1 MSQARW
7 KVGSFLQQAVAGVES
22 RLDQMLTEEEDA
34 KRSQHKQAAVRTK
47 SGEQAGNISRSSSN
61 ARKNDRLQERL
72 ARAIAKNSAMNTPDS
87 SSAVVS
93 PISSPV
99 PSNGARSSMDIESS
113 LGSPPREIISLPGT
127 GSGSPAAA
135 PSRTSH
141 DSSSSPRV
149 SSEAAVPTPSEKDTS
164 ASAPTSEAGGGETD
178 PSSTPKEPAPI
189 DSGSLAERGI
199 TPANEEE
206 NSDGLQQ
213 PDKTAVESELQE
225 EIHGY
230 IERIDALQSKLKYL
244 AQEAAESARKAAAT
258 AEPGSVERQ
267 LREKDERIALL
278 LKEGQKLSKTEMD
291 HRTLIKKLRQQLAEN
306 SKLQAE
312 AKKKNDR
319 LEKDLANAEARVK
332 RAEAAEKRATGS
344 LSAQTKAARDLET
357 VTAERN
363 ALSQTVQEM
372 KGQLARAVSRADA
385 AETKANSDALEREKQ
400 RANQLEEELSSARI
414 EREISEEKLKREIA
428 DLKETIEQE
437 KERARVLEVELKGE
451 QSVLESKMESLRSRA
466 EEASSGVAGDAQVK
480 LLRQIETLQ
489 TQYAAASEN
498 WQALEGSL
506 LSRLAN
512 VEKERDEV
520 ARREAEA
527 RRKIREINLK
537 VKRLEEDL
545 ESAQETER
553 DLSNKIEERSQE
565 LHKAEQKLRK
575 AIDEL
580 TAAQNEM
587 AEQKAISD
595 ATWTQK
601 LEDERAKWREQAMRP
616 VNPLRR
622 NESPVSSHR
631 PSILE
636 APTSLSDYRP
646 TSRRSSAIPGVIPDI
661 STPPRQNSLPV
672 SASQSVLSPILSEKG
687 SLPTVPGSPKLLE
700 PDEFFTGSRTPSAF
714 GGTATHSRGI
724 NDIISESTVG
734 AGPSVQLVERMSAT
748 VRRLESERAASK
760 DEMARITAQRDEAR
774 EQVVELMREVEE
786 KRASD
791 SQVQELQQKLADLD
805 RRYETTLE
813 LLGEKSEQVEE
824 LQADIADLKKIYR
837 ELVDST
843 MK

>member
-34 KRSQHKQAAVRTK
+34 RRSQPKQAALRTK
-47 SGEQAGNISRSSSN
+47 SGEQSGSISRSSSN

-72 ARAIAKNSAMNTPDS
+72 ARAMAKSNAQNTPDS
-87 SSAVVS
+87 SSAVIS
-93 PISSPV
+93 PVSSPV
-99 PSNGARSSMDIESS
+99 PSNDARSSMDIESS
-113 LGSPPREIISLPGT
+113 LGSPPKDMTSPPDA

-141 DSSSSPRV
+141 DSLSSPRI
-149 SSEAAVPTPSEKDTS
+149 SSEAAASTPSEKDTS
-164 ASAPTSEAGGGETD
+164 ASAPASEPGAGETN
-178 PSSTPKEPAPI
+178 PSSAPKEPAPI
-189 DSGSLAERGI
+189 STGSLVERGI
-199 TPANEEE
+199 TPVNEED
-206 NSDGLQQ
+206 NSDGLSQS
-213 PDKTAVESELQE
+213 DKNPAESELQE

-258 AEPGSVERQ
+258 AEPGSADRQ

-278 LKEGQKLSKTEMD
+278 LEEGQKLSKTEMD

-306 SKLQAE
+306 SKLQVE

-319 LEKDLANAEARVK
+319 LERDLANAEARAK

-344 LSAQTKAARDLET
+344 LSAQTKTARDLEA
-357 VTAERN
+357 VTAERD

-385 AETKANSDALEREKQ
+385 AEAKASSDALEREKQ
-400 RANQLEEELSSARI
+400 RANQLEEELSSAKI
-414 EREISEEKLKREIA
+414 EREISEEKLKKEIA
-428 DLKETIEQE
+428 GLKETIEQE

-527 RRKIREINLK
+527 RRKIREVNLK
-537 VKRLEEDL
+537 AKRLEEEL
-545 ESAQETER
+545 EDAQETQH
-553 DLSNKIEERSQE
+553 DLSNKIEEHSQE
-565 LHKAEQKLRK
+565 LQKAEQRLRK
-575 AIDEL
+575 AADEL
-580 TAAQNEM
+580 TAARNEM
-587 AEQKAISD
+587 AEQKAVSD
-595 ATWTQK
+595 ATWAQK
-601 LEDERAKWREQAMRP
+601 LEDERTKWREQAMRP
-616 VNPLRR
+616 INPLRR

-631 PSILE
+631 PGILD
-636 APTSLSDYRP
+636 APMSLSDYRP

-672 SASQSVLSPILSEKG
+672 SASQSVLSPILSDKG
-687 SLPTVPGSPKLLE
+687 SFPTVPESPKLLDL
-700 PDEFFTGSRTPSAF
+700 DEFFTGSRTPSAF
-714 GGTATHSRGI
+714 GGTTTHSRGI

-760 DEMARITAQRDEAR
+760 DELARITAQRDEAR

-786 KRASD
+786 KRVSD
-791 SQVQELQQKLADLD
+791 AQVQKLQQKLEDLD

>member
-1 MSQARW
+1 M
-7 KVGSFLQQAVAGVES
+7 VAD
-22 RLDQMLTEEEDA
+22 LID
-34 KRSQHKQAAVRTK
+34 
-47 SGEQAGNISRSSSN
+47 ISRSSSN

-72 ARAIAKNSAMNTPDS
+72 ARAMAKNNAMNTPDS

-113 LGSPPREIISLPGT
+113 LGSPPREITPLPDT

-135 PSRTSH
+135 LSRMSH

-149 SSEAAVPTPSEKDTS
+149 SSEAAAPTPSEKDTL
-164 ASAPTSEAGGGETD
+164 ASAPASEASGETD
-178 PSSTPKEPAPI
+178 PSSAPKEPAPI
-189 DSGSLAERGI
+189 GSGSSAERGI

-206 NSDGLQQ
+206 NLDGLQQ
-213 PDKTAVESELQE
+213 SDKKAVESELQE

-258 AEPGSVERQ
+258 AEPGSVDRQ

-278 LKEGQKLSKTEMD
+278 LEEGQKLSKTEMD

-319 LEKDLANAEARVK
+319 LERDLANAEARVK

-344 LSAQTKAARDLET
+344 LSAQTKTARDLET

-385 AETKANSDALEREKQ
+385 AEAKANSDALEREKQ

-428 DLKETIEQE
+428 DLKEATEQE

-527 RRKIREINLK
+527 RRKIREMVSVFFLQSTI
-537 VKRLEEDL
+537 
-545 ESAQETER
+545 
-553 DLSNKIEERSQE
+553 
-565 LHKAEQKLRK
+565 
-575 AIDEL
+575 
-580 TAAQNEM
+580 
-587 AEQKAISD
+587 QKAD
-595 ATWTQK
+595 
-601 LEDERAKWREQAMRP
+601 
-616 VNPLRR
+616 
-622 NESPVSSHR
+622 
-631 PSILE
+631 
-636 APTSLSDYRP
+636 
-646 TSRRSSAIPGVIPDI
+646 
-661 STPPRQNSLPV
+661 
-672 SASQSVLSPILSEKG
+672 
-687 SLPTVPGSPKLLE
+687 
-700 PDEFFTGSRTPSAF
+700 RT
-714 GGTATHSRGI
+714 
-724 NDIISESTVG
+724 
-734 AGPSVQLVERMSAT
+734 
-748 VRRLESERAASK
+748 
-760 DEMARITAQRDEAR
+760 
-774 EQVVELMREVEE
+774 
-786 KRASD
+786 
-791 SQVQELQQKLADLD
+791 
-805 RRYETTLE
+805 
-813 LLGEKSEQVEE
+813 
-824 LQADIADLKKIYR
+824 
-837 ELVDST
+837 
-843 MK
+843 

>member
-1 MSQARW
+1 M
-7 KVGSFLQQAVAGVES
+7 
-22 RLDQMLTEEEDA
+22 
-34 KRSQHKQAAVRTK
+34 
-47 SGEQAGNISRSSSN
+47 
-61 ARKNDRLQERL
+61 
-72 ARAIAKNSAMNTPDS
+72 AKNNAMNTPDS

-113 LGSPPREIISLPGT
+113 LGSPPREITPLPDT

-135 PSRTSH
+135 LSRMSH

-149 SSEAAVPTPSEKDTS
+149 SSEAAAPTPSEKDTL
-164 ASAPTSEAGGGETD
+164 ASAPASEASGETD
-178 PSSTPKEPAPI
+178 PSSAPKEPAPI
-189 DSGSLAERGI
+189 GSGSSAERGI

-206 NSDGLQQ
+206 NLDGLQQ
-213 PDKTAVESELQE
+213 SDKKAVESELQE

-258 AEPGSVERQ
+258 AEPGSVDRQ

-278 LKEGQKLSKTEMD
+278 LEEGQKLSKTEMD

-319 LEKDLANAEARVK
+319 LERDLANAEARVK

-344 LSAQTKAARDLET
+344 LSAQTKTARDLET

-385 AETKANSDALEREKQ
+385 AEAKANSDALEREKQ

-428 DLKETIEQE
+428 DLKEATEQE

-527 RRKIREINLK
+527 RRKIREMVSVFFLQSTI
-537 VKRLEEDL
+537 
-545 ESAQETER
+545 
-553 DLSNKIEERSQE
+553 
-565 LHKAEQKLRK
+565 
-575 AIDEL
+575 
-580 TAAQNEM
+580 
-587 AEQKAISD
+587 QKAD
-595 ATWTQK
+595 
-601 LEDERAKWREQAMRP
+601 
-616 VNPLRR
+616 
-622 NESPVSSHR
+622 
-631 PSILE
+631 
-636 APTSLSDYRP
+636 
-646 TSRRSSAIPGVIPDI
+646 
-661 STPPRQNSLPV
+661 
-672 SASQSVLSPILSEKG
+672 
-687 SLPTVPGSPKLLE
+687 
-700 PDEFFTGSRTPSAF
+700 RT
-714 GGTATHSRGI
+714 
-724 NDIISESTVG
+724 
-734 AGPSVQLVERMSAT
+734 
-748 VRRLESERAASK
+748 
-760 DEMARITAQRDEAR
+760 
-774 EQVVELMREVEE
+774 
-786 KRASD
+786 
-791 SQVQELQQKLADLD
+791 
-805 RRYETTLE
+805 
-813 LLGEKSEQVEE
+813 
-824 LQADIADLKKIYR
+824 
-837 ELVDST
+837 
-843 MK
+843 

>member
-34 KRSQHKQAAVRTK
+34 KRSQPKQAALRTK
-47 SGEQAGNISRSSSN
+47 SDEQSGNISRSSSN

-72 ARAIAKNSAMNTPDS
+72 ARAMAKNNAQNTAD
-87 SSAVVS
+87 SSAVIS
-93 PISSPV
+93 PVSSPV
-99 PSNGARSSMDIESS
+99 PSNGERSSMDIESS
-113 LGSPPREIISLPGT
+113 LASPLKDMALSPDA
-127 GSGSPAAA
+127 GSGSAAAA
-135 PSRTSH
+135 PSRTSY
-141 DSSSSPRV
+141 DSLSPPRI
-149 SSEAAVPTPSEKDTS
+149 SSEAAASTQSAKDIS
-164 ASAPTSEAGGGETD
+164 ASVSASEPGAGETD
-178 PSSTPKEPAPI
+178 PSLAPKESAPV
-189 DSGSLAERGI
+189 STGSLVERSI

-206 NSDGLQQ
+206 KLDGL
-213 PDKTAVESELQE
+213 PRSDKNAAKSELQE

-258 AEPGSVERQ
+258 AEPGSADRQ

-278 LKEGQKLSKTEMD
+278 LEEGQKLSKAEMD

-306 SKLQAE
+306 TRLQVE
-312 AKKKNDR
+312 AKKKNDL
-319 LEKDLANAEARVK
+319 LERDLAIAEGRAK

-344 LSAQTKAARDLET
+344 LSAQTKTARDLEA
-357 VTAERN
+357 VTAERD

-385 AETKANSDALEREKQ
+385 AEARANSDALEREKQ
-400 RANQLEEELSSARI
+400 RANQLEEELSSAKI

-428 DLKETIEQE
+428 GLKETIEQE

-512 VEKERDEV
+512 VEKEREEV

-527 RRKIREINLK
+527 RRKIREVNLK
-537 VKRLEEDL
+537 VKRLEEEL
-545 ESAQETER
+545 EDAHETQR
-553 DLSNKIEERSQE
+553 DLSDKIEERSQE
-565 LHKAEQKLRK
+565 LRKVEQRLRK
-575 AIDEL
+575 AAEEL

-595 ATWTQK
+595 ATWAQK

-616 VNPLRR
+616 INPLRR
-622 NESPVSSHR
+622 NGSPVSSHR
-631 PSILE
+631 PSILD
-636 APTSLSDYRP
+636 APMSLSDYRP

-672 SASQSVLSPILSEKG
+672 SASQSVLSPILSDKG
-687 SLPTVPGSPKLLE
+687 SIPTVPESPKLLD

-760 DEMARITAQRDEAR
+760 DELARITAQRDEAR

-791 SQVQELQQKLADLD
+791 AQVQELQQKLEDLD

>member
-34 KRSQHKQAAVRTK
+34 KRSQPKQATLRTK
-47 SGEQAGNISRSSSN
+47 SGEQSGNISRSSSN

-72 ARAIAKNSAMNTPDS
+72 ARAMAKNNAQNTPDS
-87 SSAVVS
+87 SSALIS
-93 PISSPV
+93 PVTSPV
-99 PSNGARSSMDIESS
+99 PSNGGRSSMDIESS
-113 LGSPPREIISLPGT
+113 LGSPPKDMASPPDV

-141 DSSSSPRV
+141 DSLSSPHI
-149 SSEAAVPTPSEKDTS
+149 SSEAAVSTPSEKGTS
-164 ASAPTSEAGGGETD
+164 ASAPASEPGAGETD
-178 PSSTPKEPAPI
+178 SSSAPNEPAPI
-189 DSGSLAERGI
+189 STGSLTETGI
-199 TPANEEE
+199 TPANEGE
-206 NSDGLQQ
+206 NSGGLLQS
-213 PDKTAVESELQE
+213 DKNAAESDLQE

-244 AQEAAESARKAAAT
+244 AQEAAESARRAAAT
-258 AEPGSVERQ
+258 AEPGSADRQ

-278 LKEGQKLSKTEMD
+278 LEEGQKLSKTEMD

-306 SKLQAE
+306 SKLQVE

-319 LEKDLANAEARVK
+319 LERDLANAEARAK

-344 LSAQTKAARDLET
+344 LSAQTKTARDLEA
-357 VTAERN
+357 VTAERD

-385 AETKANSDALEREKQ
+385 AEAKANSDALEREKQ
-400 RANQLEEELSSARI
+400 RADQLEEELSSAKI
-414 EREISEEKLKREIA
+414 EREINEEKLKREIA

-506 LSRLAN
+506 LSRLAI

-527 RRKIREINLK
+527 RRKIREVNLK
-537 VKRLEEDL
+537 VKRLEEEL
-545 ESAQETER
+545 EDAQVTQR

-565 LHKAEQKLRK
+565 LQKAEQRFRK
-575 AIDEL
+575 VADEL
-580 TAAQNEM
+580 IAAQNEM

-595 ATWTQK
+595 STWAQK

-616 VNPLRR
+616 INPLRR

-631 PSILE
+631 PSILD
-636 APTSLSDYRP
+636 APMSLSDYRP

-672 SASQSVLSPILSEKG
+672 SASQSVLSPILSDKG
-687 SLPTVPGSPKLLE
+687 SFPTVPESPKLLD
-700 PDEFFTGSRTPSAF
+700 PDEFFTGLRTPSAF

-724 NDIISESTVG
+724 NDIISESTVA

-748 VRRLESERAASK
+748 VRRLESERAATK
-760 DEMARITAQRDEAR
+760 DELARITAQRDEAR

-791 SQVQELQQKLADLD
+791 AQVQELQQKLGDLD